1 MPRVTASATDS
12 FQYFLLPYTPNVLMQ
27 AIGNMTT
34 RDTAATCVSAQT
46 IQQFSHFKTYLLV
59 LRDKDHDDVE
69 NEKHKENTDKDS
81 STHGKVR
88 LGLKIAN

>member
-1 MPRVTASATDS
+1 MYLAR
-12 FQYFLLPYTPNVLMQ
+12 
-27 AIGNMTT
+27 G
-34 RDTAATCVSAQT
+34 
-46 IQQFSHFKTYLLV
+46 KTYLLV

-69 NEKHKENTDKDS
+69 NEKHKDTDKDS

>member
-1 MPRVTASATDS
+1 MYLAR
-12 FQYFLLPYTPNVLMQ
+12 
-27 AIGNMTT
+27 
-34 RDTAATCVSAQT
+34 R
-46 IQQFSHFKTYLLV
+46 KTYLLV